1 MDLDHRRL
9 IRPGKIIRPNFLRTT
24 SLLYKILPTKLGAC
38 KSTFFTSGGSRGGA
52 RGDGPP
58 PPYFQTKLRP
68 EWPKNFLGDQAPSR
82 PPSIYLKSLD
92 DRPPPPSSYLK
103 VWIRHCTPFIHHI
116 WKKQYYEAL
125 SLSYRPR
132 TECNISQFCNT
143 NCIHSIFRT
152 IEARVGLVLAKPLKK
167 IPKSSIQ
174 PADSHFCSTSCG
186 SSV

>member
-9 IRPGKIIRPNFLRTT
+9 IRPGKKFRPNFLRTT
-24 SLLYKILPTKLGAC
+24 SLLYKILPKKLGAC

-68 EWPKNFLGDQAPSR
+68 EGPKKFLGR
-82 PPSIYLKSLD
+82 PGPLPPPLNLSQSLD
-92 DRPPPPSSYLK
+92 DCPPSPYLK

-167 IPKSSIQ
+167 IPKSFIQ